1 MSLPAK
7 DYFTGAKLTFK
18 AFADPTDTKTVWVI
32 DRPVLDANSYGT
44 YYWPLIKEISEIGI
58 EMDEFLPKELETS
71 LRLNNEIG
79 SFGKGYRLSD
89 LLARYTLIEQRI
101 EIYMKAVAIG
111 ANAVTF
117 EAGDLVWLGKVA
129 TVDLDVDD
137 TPEIGI
143 NAVASLIPDKQ
154 IGYQITETDSDKEQS
169 IGKWLPVP
177 IGNYCYLPAYTITEY
192 EPFTTNLTRWAYA
205 STLCGLAGA
214 ISSVIAQDSA
224 GQWVELETYTSTY
237 AKGSEATSYS
247 LDSAAAPGRLFEIEN
262 DSAQNAM
269 LVNIYLTM
277 KGNGTGGRTSTC
289 IMTVTVYEIA
299 KNQEPMPRS
308 LASATYDLS
317 ADDSSNNSPIGF
329 GIWLPLDRPV
339 VMNAATHYYAVG
351 VTATGWATGEASI
364 NKSELGTCRTWQKTI
379 SGEWASKGTIKAP
392 AMSCH
397 MLDLSFGTGFSTTAN
412 LEGSKAILQTT
423 NESGAVSYPPLD
435 NYASVNVQIKTT
447 GTADDGSGTIT
458 GSASSVITRPDHV
471 AKLITGNWTG
481 SAWEASTDWD
491 FTTLATEYA
500 AAYGTD
506 RRLVGYQDAPVT
518 LREMLEAI
526 CRDSGSRIGVNNSGK
541 LFLWPWGYDYTPV
554 ADIPPGDIVPQSWSI
569 SDASTVVNQVAVN
582 YGNTNVDVLYL
593 RNRKQQKNFSGIV
606 DRSVARLGVA
616 QANGANSVTL
626 FGRRYLS
633 RTDTNYVGSLAA
645 AETLADSLFIRY
657 SKPLILASFNVPLD
671 TYKALKPLDVI
682 TFEHTAFPAFYGAAP
697 ASNAPKENGDFVE
710 LKSGRYWYAGQRYR
724 GLIEGRR
731 IIKDPEGVPMLQIQV
746 QVLQNSGVDPT

>member
-32 DRPVLDANSYGT
+32 DRPVLDSNSYGT

-71 LRLNNEIG
+71 LRLDNKIG

-117 EAGDLVWLGKVA
+117 ESGDLVWLGKVA

-177 IGNYCYLPAYTITEY
+177 IGNYTYLPMYRVADVTGTYGSY
-192 EPFTTNLTRWAYA
+192 QWVMCSVGHPY
-205 STLCGLAGA
+205 GLGL
-214 ISSVIAQDSA
+214 SVIAQDSS
-224 GQWVELETYTSTY
+224 GNWVETESFTSEYEKGTET
-237 AKGSEATSYS
+237 TSYS
-247 LDSAAAPGRLFEIEN
+247 LDSASAPGRLFEIEN
-262 DSAQNAM
+262 DSAQNGIVHSLSFSMEANEA
-269 LVNIYLTM
+269 VVD
-277 KGNGTGGRTSTC
+277 STC
-289 IMTVTVYEIA
+289 IVTATVYEIPIG
-299 KNQEPMPRS
+299 QEPIPRS
-308 LASATYDLS
+308 LASGTYDLS
-317 ADDSSNNSPIGF
+317 DNDTENQGNTDFTMLIN
-329 GIWLPLDRPV
+329 LDRAV

-351 VTATGWATGEASI
+351 ITQTGYQTGEASI
-364 NKSELGTCRTWQKTI
+364 FKSQAGTCRTWVKSI
-379 SGEWASKGTIKAP
+379 LGDWVAKGTIKAP
-392 AMSCH
+392 AMKCWVTQF
-397 MLDLSFGTGFSTTAN
+397 DIDGPIG
-412 LEGSKAILQTT
+412 TT
-423 NESGAVSYPPLD
+423 NAEGWDGQSIIAANYSGAITGLNPVD
-435 NYASVNVQIKTT
+435 NYDSLNLQAKTYGQIDDDAGAIT
-447 GTADDGSGTIT
+447 GTPYQT
-458 GSASSVITRPDHV
+458 ITRPDHV
-471 AKLITGNWTG
+471 AHLLIGQWVAGTWAT
-481 SAWEASTDWD
+481 STDWD

-500 AAYGTD
+500 TAYGTD

-518 LREMLEAI
+518 LKEMLEAI
-526 CRDSGSRIGVNNSGK
+526 CRDSGSRIGVDNSGK
-541 LFLWPWGYDYTPV
+541 LFLWPWGYEYTPA
-554 ADIPPGDIVPQSWSI
+554 ADIPPGDIVPVSWGI